1 MNIVYDVMFGYL
13 KIYESITTL
22 FCVNDNYCC
31 LQKIKH
37 NKSRGLLPLLLLCFR
52 TVRRIGFFL

>member
-22 FCVNDNYCC
+22 FCIIIDYCYY
-31 LQKIKH
+31 LPKIKH
-37 NKSRGLLPLLLLCFR
+37 NKKKTWFKGCHD
-52 TVRRIGFFL
+52 I

>member
-13 KIYESITTL
+13 KIYELITTL
-22 FCVNDNYCC
+22 FCINDYYCC

-37 NKSRGLLPLLLLCFR
+37 NKKKTWFKGCHD
-52 TVRRIGFFL
+52 I